1 MSEIKVIRINKDMLL
16 CTIKHKDRSL
26 WFVSDLNKNISKKIN
41 KALQDLS
48 LGYCKYIELKGIGFK
63 AEIDNNTL
71 LLRVGKNISYTI
83 PKDIYCWIVG
93 NKIMGWCCKEE
104 IITNYFQQ
112 IIEKTPVRKGT
123 LVRNG

>member
-48 LGYCKYIELKGIGFK
+48 
-63 AEIDNNTL
+63 
-71 LLRVGKNISYTI
+71 
-83 PKDIYCWIVG
+83 
-93 NKIMGWCCKEE
+93 
-104 IITNYFQQ
+104 
-112 IIEKTPVRKGT
+112 
-123 LVRNG
+123 